1 VRTIR
6 EEEIFKNGLWNMD
19 GGRADHGEDGVALPE
34 AVDIIVS
41 LKEKLSRL
49 KMNLKEIMDSRRHLP
64 AVAF

>member
-1 VRTIR
+1 
-6 EEEIFKNGLWNMD
+6 MD
-19 GGRADHGEDGVALPE
+19 GERADHREDGVALPN

>member
-1 VRTIR
+1 LLAGNPKVH
-6 EEEIFKNGLWNMD
+6 EYGLGNMD
-19 GGRADHGEDGVALPE
+19 GERADHRDGVALPN

-41 LKEKLSRL
+41 LKEKLSLL